1 MSKTITA
8 TIYNVDHVSFL
19 PAYQGWVIFSDDQ
32 DHPAFLRKP
41 YNLLPHPG
49 NWEGSVYTSRQ
60 IQQQFVPI
68 HILELPEELYGKA
81 VRDANPLTR

>member
-8 TIYNVDHVSFL
+8 TIYGVDGVSFQ
-19 PAYQGWVIFSDDQ
+19 PAYQGWVIFSDD
-32 DHPAFLRKP
+32 PGRPVFLRKP
-41 YNLLPHPG
+41 YNVAHMPG
-49 NWEGSVYTSRQ
+49 NWERSVYTSRQ
-60 IQQQFVPI
+60 IQRQFVPV